1 MKGCELFAWVL
12 VVTYVVTTALSVLD
26 IFVWHP

>member
-1 MKGCELFAWVL
+1 MKRCELFAWAL
-12 VVTYVVTTALSVLD
+12 VVAYVVATALSVLG